1 MDLEYYLLR
10 KSVYESD
17 IYNNECILFLLED
30 KLIFLHNSTSE
41 LNDQELNN
49 DEVIIKSELNDEE
62 VIIIKTEIQNLLIQK
77 KNIIE
82 NLNICREKVILLCDH
97 DFVKDDIE
105 ISPDN
110 CVCIEYCKKCDY
122 TIYTK

>member
-17 IYNNECILFLLED
+17 IYNNECILFLLKD
-30 KLIFLHNSTSE
+30 RLDFLHNSTSE
-41 LNDQELNN
+41 LNDQELN
-49 DEVIIKSELNDEE
+49 DQELNDEE
-62 VIIIKTEIQNLLIQK
+62 VIIIKTEIQNLLIQQK
-77 KNIIE
+77 DIIE
-82 NLNICREKVILLCDH
+82 KLNICREKVILLCDH

-110 CVCIEYCKKCDY
+110 CVCIECCKICDY

>member
-17 IYNNECILFLLED
+17 IYNNECILCLLED
-30 KLIFLHNSTSE
+30 KLDFLNNSTSE
-41 LNDQELNN
+41 LNDDEL
-49 DEVIIKSELNDEE
+49 IIKSELNNDE
-62 VIIIKTEIQNLLIQK
+62 VIIIKTEIQNLLIQQK
-77 KNIIE
+77 DIIE
-82 NLNICREKVILLCDH
+82 KLNICREKVILLCDH

-110 CVCIEYCKKCDY
+110 CVCIECCKICDY